1 MCCIGV
7 PIIDPETGNALAAV
21 AVSMLKGSLTPD
33 KREQVVA
40 TLQELARLLLNRVKM
55 LR

>member
-1 MCCIGV
+1 
-7 PIIDPETGNALAAV
+7 
-21 AVSMLKGSLTPD
+21 MLKGSGTLD